1 MSFRQSCACGID
13 YREFERVDSLP
24 IGIPLVAIAGVWGD
38 CYNLRCLFMDTDGNQ
53 YLRNVF
59 RTKNGYLILMPTAA
73 LGDVE
78 DSLHVVKIPKI
89 MPAHTKV
96 RRRPLLERKKLLGSS
111 FIT

>member
-1 MSFRQSCACGID
+1 MPTHHERFTMSFRQSCACGID

-59 RTKNGYLILMPTAA
+59 RTKNGYLIPE
-73 LGDVE
+73 LGVDAKMIKIGQ
-78 DSLHVVKIPKI
+78 VVL
-89 MPAHTKV
+89 A
-96 RRRPLLERKKLLGSS
+96 
-111 FIT
+111 